1 MNIKSS
7 LQPTSRAART
17 LLSASY
23 DTNLDG
29 LCGSGHNANTYHL
42 KNNENKLILP
52 QINLE
57 LIILREA
64 FRTAELS
71 CGTTCL

>member
-23 DTNLDG
+23 DTKLDDP
-29 LCGSGHNANTYHL
+29 CGSGHNANTYHL
-42 KNNENKLILP
+42 RNNENKLILP
-52 QINLE
+52 QSNFE

-64 FRTAELS
+64 FRTAELRR
-71 CGTTCL
+71 GTTCP